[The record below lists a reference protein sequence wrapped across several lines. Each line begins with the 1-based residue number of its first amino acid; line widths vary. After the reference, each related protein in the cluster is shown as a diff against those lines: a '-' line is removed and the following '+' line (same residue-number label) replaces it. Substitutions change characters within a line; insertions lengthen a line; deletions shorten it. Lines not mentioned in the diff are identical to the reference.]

1 MVGMEVRQ
9 EHLVDSPKRNPKL
22 RHADDRAAPAI
33 QQYTLRSGLDNGRR
47 AKGIDIRIG
56 NACSKENDPQ
66 NIVGLLHDLF
76 PLIVA
81 TSMNNSV
88 RTGKGHPHRGWP
100 VT

>member
-56 NACSKENDPQ
+56 NTSPEENDPQ
-66 NIVGLLHDLF
+66 NIVGLFHKRF
-76 PLIVA
+76 PLNLTVI
-81 TSMNNSV
+81 MNKSV
-88 RTGKGHPHRGWP
+88 RTE
-100 VT
+100 

>member
-9 EHLVDSPKRNPKL
+9 EHFVDSPKRNPKL

-47 AKGIDIRIG
+47 AKGIDVWIG

-66 NIVGLLHDLF
+66 NIVGVLHNLF

-81 TSMNNSV
+81 SNMNNSV
-88 RTGKGHPHRGWP
+88 KTGKGHPHREWP